1 MTPDLFFVLD
11 GSGSVSDAD
20 FDNVKQFVATTA
32 SAFTIGLTETRVGV
46 LQYSSS
52 NSLECNLGDHAD
64 ESSFV
69 SAISTMTKLS
79 GGTSTG
85 AALEYARQNAAWR
98 PAPTPKIM
106 IVLTDGQ
113 SQDSV
118 VAASQALAA
127 DGVTVFAIGVGN
139 IDQSELL
146 QIANNNP
153 SHVFG
158 LADFNVL
165 ARNINLI
172 VSTVCIEPTTQATT
186 IEPTVFP
193 TIEPCNMTPDLFFVL
208 DGSGSVSDADFDK
221 VKQFVAT
228 TASAFTIGL
237 TETRVGVLQYSSSNR
252 LECNLG
258 DHADETSFVSAIS
271 TMTKLSGGT
280 STGAA
285 LEYARQNAAWRPAP
299 TPKIMIVLTD
309 GQSGDSVVAASQA
322 LAADGVTVFA
332 IGVGNIDQSELLQ
345 IANNN
350 PGRVFGL
357 ADFNVLA
364 RNINLIV
371 STVCIEPTTQATTID
386 PTELPTLEP
395 CNINSDLF
403 FVLDGSGSVSNAD
416 FDKVKQF
423 VKTVASAFTI
433 GLTET
438 RVGVLQYSD
447 SNALEC
453 NLGDHADE
461 SSFVSAISTMT
472 KLSGGTSTGAALEY
486 ARQNAAWRPAPTP
499 KIMIVLTDGQSQD
512 SVVAASQA
520 LAADGVTVFA
530 IGVGNIDQ
538 SELLQIANNNPS
550 HVFGLADFNVLARNI
565 NLIVSTVCIG

>member
-1 MTPDLFFVLD
+1 
-11 GSGSVSDAD
+11 
-20 FDNVKQFVATTA
+20 
-32 SAFTIGLTETRVGV
+32 
-46 LQYSSS
+46 
-52 NSLECNLGDHAD
+52 
-64 ESSFV
+64 
-69 SAISTMTKLS
+69 
-79 GGTSTG
+79 
-85 AALEYARQNAAWR
+85 
-98 PAPTPKIM
+98 
-106 IVLTDGQ
+106 
-113 SQDSV
+113 
-118 VAASQALAA
+118 
-127 DGVTVFAIGVGN
+127 
-139 IDQSELL
+139 
-146 QIANNNP
+146 
-153 SHVFG
+153 
-158 LADFNVL
+158 
-165 ARNINLI
+165 
-172 VSTVCIEPTTQATT
+172 
-186 IEPTVFP
+186 
-193 TIEPCNMTPDLFFVL
+193 
-208 DGSGSVSDADFDK
+208 
-221 VKQFVAT
+221 
-228 TASAFTIGL
+228 
-237 TETRVGVLQYSSSNR
+237 
-252 LECNLG
+252 
-258 DHADETSFVSAIS
+258 
-271 TMTKLSGGT
+271 
-280 STGAA
+280 
-285 LEYARQNAAWRPAP
+285 
-299 TPKIMIVLTD
+299 MIVLTD

-371 STVCIEPTTQATTID
+371 STVCNEPTTQATTIE
-386 PTELPTLEP
+386 PTVFPTIEP
-395 CNINSDLF
+395 CNMTPDLF
-403 FVLDGSGSVSNAD
+403 FVLDGSGSVSDAD

-423 VKTVASAFTI
+423 VKTVSSAFTI

-472 KLSGGTSTGAALEY
+472 YQRGGSTNTGAALEF

-499 KIMIVLTDGQSQD
+499 KIMIVLTDGQSHD

-565 NLIVSTVCIG
+565 NLFVSTVCNG